1 MGRIIIVNGSP
12 RAPKS
17 NSKQYAALFKNYWQG
32 EISEYDV
39 TAKKHAE
46 ICGKLNAFDDLLL
59 VFPLYTDGLPAT
71 LLQFLKELE
80 KYPISYNPR
89 VHAIIN
95 CGFMEPEQNQP
106 ALEMIKLFCRQHG
119 HLFGSALCIGGGEAI
134 LTTPFVFFV
143 KRNVKKLAKA
153 IWLGKPTEL
162 RVTMPLSKKSFLKAS
177 KKYWIRYGEKHHVN
191 IKQMETM
198 KIEDEIE

>member
-80 KYPISYNPR
+80 NTLFPITP
-89 VHAIIN
+89 V
-95 CGFMEPEQNQP
+95 FMQSSIVV
-106 ALEMIKLFCRQHG
+106 LWSRSRISRRWK
-119 HLFGSALCIGGGEAI
+119 
-134 LTTPFVFFV
+134 
-143 KRNVKKLAKA
+143 
-153 IWLGKPTEL
+153 
-162 RVTMPLSKKSFLKAS
+162 
-177 KKYWIRYGEKHHVN
+177 
-191 IKQMETM
+191 
-198 KIEDEIE
+198 